1 MICGYASQLPKISR
15 SYICFY
21 FNAPPDFNLKIL
33 MGAHDMWMLLIA
45 AYFLLVAVVIAF
57 FKAVDLA
64 DQRDEK
70 HHE

>member
-1 MICGYASQLPKISR
+1 
-15 SYICFY
+15 
-21 FNAPPDFNLKIL
+21 
-33 MGAHDMWMLLIA
+33 MWMLLIA